1 MSFSLAEAAIP
12 VEPDGLAPFAV
23 RGNGAADR
31 RFDEPGHAFRS
42 PFARDRDRI
51 VHSRAFRRLEYKTQV
66 FLNGSGDH
74 YRTRMTHTIEVV
86 AIARTL
92 ARGLRV
98 NEDLT
103 EAIALAHD
111 LGHTPFGHVG
121 ERILDRL
128 LHNDGGFEHNRQSL
142 RVVDHIEKKYPGF
155 DGLNL
160 TRAVR
165 DGLVKRRGET
175 PTLDGLPLAPFPS
188 VEAQIADLADD
199 VAYYAHD
206 VDDGVASGLLLPE
219 QLAGVEFWRRA
230 RQRAL
235 DSGGDPSAEYFPA
248 YVVRCLIDMLV
259 GDIVPATEARLA
271 KHAPASPEDAGNCRS
286 KLVGFSDAFRAGSK
300 QFRDFLFEKLYW
312 HTEVLDVNH
321 RAERAV
327 RGLFDYFL
335 ANPEEMGSGTRRR
348 APEAGLRRAVGD
360 YIAGMTDLYAIEQ
373 YREKT
378 GNEF

>member
-12 VEPDGLAPFAV
+12 VESDGLAPFAV
-23 RGNGAADR
+23 RGDRAADR
-31 RFDEPGHAFRS
+31 RFAEPEHAFRS

-128 LHNDGGFEHNRQSL
+128 LQNDGGFEHNRQSL
-142 RVVDHIEKKYPGF
+142 RVVDHIEKKYPDF

-219 QLAGVEFWRRA
+219 QLGEVEFWRRA

-235 DSGGDPSAEYFPA
+235 DSGGDPRAEYFPA

-271 KHAPASPEDAGNCRS
+271 EHAPASPEDAGNCRR
-286 KLVGFSDAFRAGSK
+286 KLVGFSDEFRAGSK
-300 QFRDFLFEKLYW
+300 EFRDFLFAKLYW
-312 HTEVLDVNH
+312 HAEVLDVNH

-327 RGLFDYFL
+327 RGLFDHFV
-335 ANPEEMGSGTRRR
+335 AKPDEMGRGARRR
-348 APEAGLRRAVGD
+348 APEAGLHRAVGD